1 MHEKK
6 KVVKQIYVV
15 KRDGR
20 KDTSLDLNTIDEKLI
35 NVLKTSA
42 IDGKGKEKLS
52 VDIPSVKSEQSKPY
66 AKIYLFTL
74 YFRYTCSY
82 G

>member
-1 MHEKK
+1 M
-6 KVVKQIYVV
+6 
-15 KRDGR
+15 KRDGC

-66 AKIYLFTL
+66 VKIYLFTL